1 MSELSISNVI
11 RVTVQGVQRSRTPKN
26 VNDVALFTP
35 EQSNN
40 VSEYMYVID
49 PSDVAEAYGSDSLK
63 AISKEMEARFAEI
76 DRIAKNAEL
85 CYTKQV
91 IG

>member
-35 EQSNN
+35 EQPNALGD
-40 VSEYMYVID
+40 YMYVID
-49 PSDVAEAYGSDSLK
+49 HSERLHLVQ
-63 AISKEMEARFAEI
+63 IR
-76 DRIAKNAEL
+76 
-85 CYTKQV
+85 
-91 IG
+91 